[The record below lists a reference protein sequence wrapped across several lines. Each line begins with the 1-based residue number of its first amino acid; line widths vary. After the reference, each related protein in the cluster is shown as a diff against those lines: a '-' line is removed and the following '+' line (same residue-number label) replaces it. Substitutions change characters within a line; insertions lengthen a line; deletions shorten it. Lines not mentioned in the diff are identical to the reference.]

1 MAVLVC
7 RPTRSS
13 GFSIPSIQMS
23 VFVSSNKLIHAHFLE
38 ETFTPIC
45 YNHALGPYVFI
56 IGKHEKHLAT
66 RKQRYK
72 TPRVKGSAQ
81 TVQLKPV
88 KVFYSPVP
96 NPSTDHPSVD
106 CFQKLSTLGLLGL
119 GTRLGILCPVALYFI
134 PCERQWRSWSGV
146 HWNTATFP
154 S

>member
-1 MAVLVC
+1 MCGCLVC
-7 RPTRSS
+7 MPTQSTDM
-13 GFSIPSIQMS
+13 GFSIPSIHLS
-23 VFVSSNKLIHAHFLE
+23 AFVSSNKLIHAHFLE

-45 YNHALGPYVFI
+45 YNYALGPYVFI

-66 RKQRYK
+66 RKQRCK

-88 KVFYSPVP
+88 KVFYSPGP

-119 GTRLGILCPVALYFI
+119 GMRLGIYV
-134 PCERQWRSWSGV
+134 Q
-146 HWNTATFP
+146 
-154 S
+154 